1 VISACAGPSDA
12 ALPVFLIRSD
22 GLEIGQ
28 LANLLIQAVST
39 QLETSAILEAGYPEV
54 GKIAFEPDPSNPN
67 GQLMHCEITLQPAS
81 DNVDCLILDGE
92 GSFIRLQVIDWESA
106 AFYAYRV
113 YLVPDRFFYKVNPAK
128 DFVALDFFLLDAL
141 GPWEGIDH
149 AIRMAARDVG
159 ARSYRP

>member
-1 VISACAGPSDA
+1 MQVRGSSETRGVSSPDMSFWQRIFLTLGFGLVISACAGPTDA

-22 GLEIGQ
+22 GLEISQ

-113 YLVPDRFFYKVNPAK
+113 YLVPD
-128 DFVALDFFLLDAL
+128 
-141 GPWEGIDH
+141 
-149 AIRMAARDVG
+149 
-159 ARSYRP
+159 